1 MVSSSSSSIITSNN
15 NKGGTTVVMT
25 RAKQLQTGLVETN
38 QKVEASLLETI
49 QEHIQKHHHH
59 HPSTNQKRGVEGLDF
74 LHVKNSL
81 LLSYLIDL
89 VVYLKGKLSSTSS
102 SATSSTTTTKAALRR
117 LNEMK
122 VVLDKTRGL
131 DKKLRYQ
138 IDKLLQAENAATFAS
153 SEIVVPQEEEEAAAV
168 IRNTDPLQYR
178 PDPKAF
184 DNDDDDDDED
194 SSNASGEPANRENND
209 EGDDDDDDDDLEAAK
224 RTIALAKESKRPS
237 NKKYNDTTNNNNSI
251 SSNNYE
257 DNVYRAPRHT
267 AMPYML
273 DKEDKEA
280 QRQKR
285 EVRRMR
291 TSELAQ
297 SLRSQY
303 GEQPDQ
309 EDYHGGT
316 EYGQQAQAAKRFA
329 EREAEKIKMEENSM
343 IRLTVT
349 RKEKKERKRLMRL
362 EGSNLNGI
370 ADLGNLVRDASRVID
385 THDDD
390 DNHNN
395 NDNDNDR
402 RGRGR
407 GGDMPEPSKRHANG
421 KRRKEM
427 IDHDGR
433 PMKTGGRKGGN
444 KGAKNSY
451 QAALYDGGGGSSKK
465 RKSKR

>member
-1 MVSSSSSSIITSNN
+1 M
-15 NKGGTTVVMT
+15 
-25 RAKQLQTGLVETN
+25 
-38 QKVEASLLETI
+38 LESI
-49 QEHIQKHHHH
+49 QEHIQNHQIVS
-59 HPSTNQKRGVEGLDF
+59 STNQKVEGLDF

-89 VVYLKGKLSSTSS
+89 VVYLKGKLSASAPATTSGS
-102 SATSSTTTTKAALRR
+102 RAALTR

-153 SEIVVPQEEEEAAAV
+153 SEVVKEQEEAAV
-168 IRNTDPLQYR
+168 ISNNDPLQYR
-178 PDPKAF
+178 PNPKAF
-184 DNDDDDDDED
+184 DDDDDDDD
-194 SSNASGEPANRENND
+194 SSNASGEEANSEND
-209 EGDDDDDDDDLEAAK
+209 QEDGGDDDDDDLEAAK
-224 RTIALAKESKRPS
+224 RTIALAKESKRQS
-237 NKKYNDTTNNNNSI
+237 KKHNDNNDNDMS
-251 SSNNYE
+251 NYE

-385 THDDD
+385 THDDGDND
-390 DNHNN
+390 DHS
-395 NDNDNDR
+395 DNDR

-407 GGDMPEPSKRHANG
+407 GGDLPEPSKRHANG

-427 IDHDGR
+427 TDRDGR
-433 PMKTGGRKGGN
+433 PIKTNGRKGG

-451 QAALYDGGGGSSKK
+451 QAALYDGGGSSKK